1 MKEPRGGQSM
11 DFSSALP
18 GIPVLCAVL
27 RLRCLQ
33 TTEPHLTL
41 L

>member
-18 GIPVLCAVL
+18 GVPVLCAVL
-27 RLRCLQ
+27 CLRCLQ
-33 TTEPHLTL
+33 ATEPQLIL